1 MNFFR
6 NNMGEE
12 ANDERAQQ
20 LFERSN
26 KIEEQFGNLFTS
38 KTFNKINKIH
48 FYYYYYFS
56 YD

>member
-1 MNFFR
+1 
-6 NNMGEE
+6 MGEE